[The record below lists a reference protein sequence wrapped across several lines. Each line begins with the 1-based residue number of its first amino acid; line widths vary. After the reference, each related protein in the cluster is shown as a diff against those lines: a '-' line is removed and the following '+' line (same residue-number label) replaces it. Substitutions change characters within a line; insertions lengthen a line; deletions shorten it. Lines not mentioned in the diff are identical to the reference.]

1 MTPEN
6 FAKEFY
12 KEKKKSVDLYFD
24 FEKRTEVSELIKSL
38 NLDDKGNERI
48 RQIINGILTDTLYT
62 ILLGIDG
69 ATIIGENQELY
80 KLLDEEGK
88 EITGGEIEVEAWEY
102 FQNHKYE
109 IERGKSDFI
118 AELEYKSEGGRK
130 TPATSGYRPQIKFEF
145 EFDKMQTSGRQ
156 QFIDRKFV
164 FPGDKVNAE
173 INILSVDHFAHKLE
187 EGMKFEFREGSVVIG
202 KGKILTIVNEKLKK
216 EASR

>member
-12 KEKKKSVDLYFD
+12 KEKKKSADLYFD

-69 ATIIGENQELY
+69 ATVIGENQELY

-109 IERGKSDFI
+109 IENGNSDFI

-130 TPATSGYRPQIKFEF
+130 TPAISGYRPQIKFEF
-145 EFDKMQTSGRQ
+145 DEMQTSGQQ
-156 QFIDRKFV
+156 QFIGRKFV

-173 INILSVDHFAHKLE
+173 INILSVDHFANKLE
-187 EGMKFEFREGSVVIG
+187 EGMEFEFREGSVIIG
-202 KGKILTIVNEKLKK
+202 KGKILTIVNKKLKK

>member
-24 FEKRTEVSELIKSL
+24 FEKRTGVSELIKSL

-69 ATIIGENQELY
+69 ATTIGENQELY
-80 KLLDEEGK
+80 KLLDEKGK

-102 FQNHKYE
+102 FQNNKYE
-109 IERGKSDFI
+109 IENGYSDFI

-130 TPATSGYRPQIKFEF
+130 TPAISGYRPQIKFEF
-145 EFDKMQTSGRQ
+145 DETQTSGKQR
-156 QFIDRKFV
+156 FIDRKFV

-173 INILSVDHFAHKLE
+173 INILSVDHFANKLE